1 MPLPLKL
8 LSAAGRKGKTM
19 RYILTLTAIAT
30 ATPALAASKNPF
42 SADFYKLSNTDFIVA
57 ISFILFIGVLFY
69 FKVPSLLG
77 GLLDKRAE
85 GIQAELDE
93 AKALHEEAKALL
105 ASYERKMVEV
115 QEQADR
121 IVTQAKQSAS
131 EAADQAKVDLAASIE
146 RRVQAAEDQ
155 IASAETR
162 AVKQVRDEA
171 ARIAVAAAGD
181 VIAKEMSADK
191 AGSLIDEAIKVVDAK
206 LH

>member
-1 MPLPLKL
+1 
-8 LSAAGRKGKTM
+8 M
-19 RYILTLTAIAT
+19 RIMQKSLTLIALV
-30 ATPALAASKNPF
+30 AASPALAASKNPF

-57 ISFILFIGVLFY
+57 ISFFLFIGVLFY

-93 AKALHEEAKALL
+93 ARALREEAQSVL
-105 ASYERKMVEV
+105 ASYERKQLEV

-121 IVTQAKQSAS
+121 IVAQAKESAA
-131 EAADQAKVDLAASIE
+131 EAAEQAKKDLAVSIE
-146 RRVQAAEDQ
+146 RRLQAAQDQ
-155 IASAETR
+155 IASAEQG

-171 ARIAVAAAGD
+171 ARIAVAAAGQ
-181 VIAKEMSADK
+181 VVAKEMSAAK
-191 AGSLIDEAIKVVDAK
+191 SGALIDDAIKTVEAK